1 MSDYLNI
8 GLIGFGNHAT
18 KNVISL
24 LDRNQQLA
32 LSSILVRNVAKY
44 RKMYPKYENL
54 FTSDESSFFDREMN
68 EIVYILSPISTHYS
82 FAKRALDAGINVW
95 CEKPLTS
102 NYLDSLDLVMTA
114 ARKKLFLG
122 EIVAY
127 LYHQQYEK
135 IRNLITENTING
147 QRLLGSAASFCIP
160 SLEPSN
166 IRLNP
171 SLSGGALLDVGF
183 YPLSIAVDLFGTPRR
198 VFAAGYFSPELGVD
212 LSGAALLDYGESSH
226 FAQWAIGSSYRNEFE
241 MSFSRQR
248 HFVERAFSK
257 PPELATSIVTHL
269 DSSTEQR
276 ISMIKPDS
284 QFENLFAHF
293 LSVIKKSDC
302 KEAEIIANQSLM
314 RAQVIEQVGKQLR
327 SN

>member
-1 MSDYLNI
+1 LNI

-18 KNVISL
+18 KNVISVI
-24 LDRNQQLA
+24 DKNQQLK
-32 LSSILVRNVAKY
+32 LSSILVRNVPKY
-44 RKMYPKYENL
+44 PRYENL
-54 FTSDESSFFDREMN
+54 FTSDESSFFDGEKH
-68 EIVYILSPISTHYS
+68 EIVYVLSPISTHYS

-135 IRNLITENTING
+135 IRNLIMENTING

-160 SLEPSN
+160 SLEPNN
-166 IRLNP
+166 IRLNS

-183 YPLSIAVDLFGTPRR
+183 YPLSIAVDLFGEPRG
-198 VFAAGYFSPELGVD
+198 VFATGHLSPELGVD
-212 LSGAALLDYGESSH
+212 LSGAALLDYGGSYH

-241 MSFSRQR
+241 ISFSHQR

-257 PPELATSIVTHL
+257 PPELPTSIVTHVEF
-269 DSSTEQR
+269 STEQR
-276 ISMIKPDS
+276 ISMIEPDS

-293 LSVIKKSDC
+293 LSVIKNSDC
-302 KEAEIIANQSLM
+302 TESEVIANKSLL

-327 SN
+327 GN

>member
-1 MSDYLNI
+1 
-8 GLIGFGNHAT
+8 
-18 KNVISL
+18 
-24 LDRNQQLA
+24 
-32 LSSILVRNVAKY
+32 
-44 RKMYPKYENL
+44 MYPKYENL
-54 FTSDESSFFDREMN
+54 FTSDEGSFFDREKN
-68 EIVYILSPISTHYS
+68 DIVYILSPISTHYS
-82 FAKRALDAGINVW
+82 FAKRALDAGIHVW

-127 LYHQQYEK
+127 LYHQQYETIK
-135 IRNLITENTING
+135 NLLLANTSNG

-166 IRLNP
+166 IRLNA
-171 SLSGGALLDVGF
+171 SLSGGALLDLGF
-183 YPLSIAVDLFGTPRR
+183 YPLSIAVDLLGEPRR

-241 MSFSRQR
+241 MSFSHQR

-257 PPELATSIVTHL
+257 PPDLPTSIVTHVEA
-269 DSSTEQR
+269 SREQR

-302 KEAEIIANQSLM
+302 NEAEMIANKSLV